1 MNTSSFVGRVCN
13 IVILVH
19 ASLLSHQGG
28 NVKGREEMEMK
39 VETTQGGVEDSSP
52 PAREFD
58 GTFNVK
64 PQVYGI
70 YLNQDQYEG
79 GEGGGRGGEQSE
91 EYRRGE
97 FRDRRYDPPPHPSHH
112 ERERPH
118 GYNYPP
124 PPHPHPPRDFPYSP
138 EPEHGSRP
146 LSSGGMQFVSRDYS
160 HGQGRHYDEAEYDGG
175 RLPPSNDREDQFGR
189 EYPPPSEHFRG
200 TSPPQRERDREPP
213 LQRDRP
219 SISSQMESIDYSH
232 GGLPPNVQSV
242 DYHHGQPSGPP
253 YHGRPPPP
261 GYYDQ
266 PPPGYPPSPGY
277 GPGGY
282 PPYEEGF
289 HPPPPHQYPFG
300 GAGGGYFPGLDPATL
315 FAAYAGQ
322 GGESDLPVL
331 YSELFF
337 VNC

>member
-1 MNTSSFVGRVCN
+1 MTSFVERVYN
-13 IVILVH
+13 ILVH

-39 VETTQGGVEDSSP
+39 VERTQGEVEDSSP

-64 PQVYGI
+64 PQVYGV

-79 GEGGGRGGEQSE
+79 GEGGGRGGEQRE

-97 FRDRRYDPPPHPSHH
+97 FRDRRYDPPPHPPHH

-118 GYNYPP
+118 DYNYPP
-124 PPHPHPPRDFPYSP
+124 PPRARPPHDFPYSP
-138 EPEHGSRP
+138 EPDHGSRS
-146 LSSGGMQFVSRDYS
+146 LSSGAMQFVSRDYS
-160 HGQGRHYDEAEYDGG
+160 HGQGRHYDEAEYDSS
-175 RLPPSNDREDQFGR
+175 RLPPSNDREDRFGR

-200 TSPPQRERDREPP
+200 TSPPQREREREQP

-253 YHGRPPPP
+253 YHSRPTPP

-266 PPPGYPPSPGY
+266 PPPGYPPPPGY

-282 PPYEEGF
+282 PPPYEEGF

-322 GGESDLPVL
+322 GGKFDLPVL

-337 VNC
+337 VNS